1 MVEEDIN
8 YVVTNNHTK
17 KFNNGNAATTTALIS
32 ALTSPTSVSTCKG
45 TATSSY
51 SLYEVL
57 QAEVASC
64 CVLCGFQIVN
74 NSNNNNNNNAATA
87 AIAATIMTDT
97 CEICSKRI
105 EEEECQLAVAT
116 SLSSAAAT
124 AQGRYQYHGQDKYQ
138 NQNQFQ
144 DCLLDFLVPNGE
156 SNREN
161 NNNNTF
167 SSNTK
172 DDDNCGGI
180 YIGEYNDLGERH
192 TTHDGEVIY
201 EDGSRYVGIF
211 KNNLRSGHGT
221 FFFQDGKFK

>member
-8 YVVTNNHTK
+8 NHTK
-17 KFNNGNAATTTALIS
+17 SFNNGNAATTTALIMAS
-32 ALTSPTSVSTCKG
+32 TSPTSVSTCKG
-45 TATSSY
+45 TATS

-74 NSNNNNNNNAATA
+74 NNNNNNNNNAAT
-87 AIAATIMTDT
+87 AATIMTDT

-105 EEEECQLAVAT
+105 EEEECQLELAVAT

-156 SNREN
+156 NNREN

-167 SSNTK
+167 SGNTK

-192 TTHDGEVIY
+192 TTHGGEVIY

>member
-8 YVVTNNHTK
+8 NHTK
-17 KFNNGNAATTTALIS
+17 SFNNGNAATTTALIMAS
-32 ALTSPTSVSTCKG
+32 TSPTSVSTCKG

-74 NSNNNNNNNAATA
+74 NNNNNNNNNAAT
-87 AIAATIMTDT
+87 AATIMTDT

-105 EEEECQLAVAT
+105 EEEECQLELAVAT

-156 SNREN
+156 NNREN

-167 SSNTK
+167 SGNTK